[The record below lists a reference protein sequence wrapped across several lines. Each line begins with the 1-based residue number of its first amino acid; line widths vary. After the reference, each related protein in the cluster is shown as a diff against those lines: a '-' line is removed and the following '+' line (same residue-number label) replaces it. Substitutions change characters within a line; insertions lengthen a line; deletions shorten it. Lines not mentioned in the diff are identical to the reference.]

1 MINWNFLKAVLLA
14 MKFDVKWINWI
25 MECVTSVHYTLLVND
40 SLTKSF
46 KPTKGLR
53 QRDPLSPYLF
63 LMCAN
68 VLLIAFLQAE
78 HTNLIKGVKIGKHG
92 STFTYLLFADDS
104 FLFFK
109 KDNIS
114 LENLQKTPDWYCYL
128 SRQCIN
134 LAKLDLFCSPNM
146 PKEG

>member
-92 STFTYLLFADDS
+92 STFTCFLLMTHFS
-104 FLFFK
+104 SLK
-109 KDNIS
+109 KIIYPLKICRKPLIGTVIYPDN
-114 LENLQKTPDWYCYL
+114 
-128 SRQCIN
+128 
-134 LAKLDLFCSPNM
+134 A
-146 PKEG
+146 